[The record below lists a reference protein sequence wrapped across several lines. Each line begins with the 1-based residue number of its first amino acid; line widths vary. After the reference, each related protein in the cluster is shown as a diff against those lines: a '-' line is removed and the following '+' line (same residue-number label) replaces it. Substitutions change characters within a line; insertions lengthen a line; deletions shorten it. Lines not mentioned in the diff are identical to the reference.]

1 MSRPPMTTQQELEW
15 RIRQFA
21 PIYYETL
28 GYDNLWTPLFRDKVR
43 SILERVILQVRRD
56 MGVMR

>member
-1 MSRPPMTTQQELEW
+1 MTTQQELEW